1 MPKTSK
7 TLKRKRTTRRSS
19 ISSTTRRKNKYGGAP
34 YQGKNPKPQEY
45 QGKNPKPYQQKP
57 YQDKDKDKKE
67 KIPVDMVLLE
77 KERTRFGEFLDQI
90 TLKTESGILPLLRI
104 FEDPEENILACIYYG
119 FYMKLAANFYDN
131 KYMVKL
137 SKIDAT
143 INDSYVSYK
152 RETPQ
157 LLIYQNL
164 KISMGKANMGVVSK
178 LTPRVINAFI

>member
-1 MPKTSK
+1 
-7 TLKRKRTTRRSS
+7 
-19 ISSTTRRKNKYGGAP
+19 
-34 YQGKNPKPQEY
+34 
-45 QGKNPKPYQQKP
+45 
-57 YQDKDKDKKE
+57 
-67 KIPVDMVLLE
+67 MVLLE
-77 KERTRFGEFLDQI
+77 KERTRFGAFLDEI

-143 INDSYVSYK
+143 INDTYVSYK
-152 RETPQ
+152 RETPS

-164 KISMGKANMGVVSK
+164 KIAMGKANMGVVSK
-178 LTPRVINAFI
+178 LTPRIINAFI